1 MKKNFIS
8 LGKIKGIPVGLDF
21 SWFLIFVLITW
32 ALAFSYFPHQ
42 FKNWSLVEYWICAA
56 ITSIIFFFSVLLHEF
71 GHSIVALKYNLKV
84 RSISLFI
91 FGGISNISQ
100 EPDKASHEFWIAI
113 AGPLVSFA
121 LALLFY
127 AIAIIFKTQQQVY
140 AIFDYLALINLMLG
154 LFNLIPG
161 FPLDGGRVLRAIIW
175 AVTKDFKK
183 STNIASS
190 VGRFFGFL
198 FILVGVFEVF
208 QGGIFNGVWIAFIG
222 WFLESAASSQVQSE
236 KFHEI
241 LSNHKVSE
249 AMSSDYGIVRE
260 GTTLQEVVDN
270 HFLGI
275 GRRSL
280 IVKEG
285 DKIIGLLTLHRIK
298 EIPRE
303 KWNATDV
310 TAAMI
315 SATELIKADSN
326 DDLWTA
332 LRKMDK
338 DGVNQLPVFEDGEFA
353 GILSR
358 DSLLSFFR
366 NIHELGS

>member
-8 LGKIKGIPVGLDF
+8 LGKIKGIPIGLDF

-32 ALAFSYFPHQ
+32 VLAVSYFPAQ
-42 FKNWSLVEYWICAA
+42 FKNWSLAAYWVCAA
-56 ITSIIFFFSVLLHEF
+56 ITSVIFFFSVLLHEL
-71 GHSIVALKYNLKV
+71 GHSFVAIKYHIKV

-91 FGGISNISQ
+91 FGGISDISQ

-113 AGPLVSFA
+113 AGPLVSFL
-121 LALLFY
+121 LAFIFYVVAILFKSEPH
-127 AIAIIFKTQQQVY
+127 IY

-154 LFNLIPG
+154 IFNLIPG

-175 AVTKDFKK
+175 ALTKDFKK
-183 STNIASS
+183 STNIAAS
-190 VGRFFGFL
+190 VGRFFGFV
-198 FILVGVFEVF
+198 FILIGVFEVF
-208 QGGIFNGVWIAFIG
+208 QGGLFNGIWIAFIG

-236 KFHEI
+236 KLQEI
-241 LSNHKVSE
+241 LSAHKVFE
-249 AMSSDYGIVRE
+249 AVSSDYGIIRQ

-280 IVKEG
+280 IVKEN
-285 DKIIGLLTLHRIK
+285 DRIIGLLTLHKIQEVSRD
-298 EIPRE
+298 
-303 KWNATDV
+303 KWNITDV
-310 TAAMI
+310 VDAMI
-315 SATELIKADSN
+315 PASELIKADSN
-326 DDLWTA
+326 ENLWSA

-338 DGVNQLPVFEDGEFA
+338 DGVNQLPVFEDGEFK
-353 GILSR
+353 GILTR
-358 DSLLSFFR
+358 DSLLTFFK